1 MYNKY
6 SKIFKTFDS
15 DIDKISSK
23 WGIFGKSFNDIGTA
37 ITGRISDINKG
48 FQATNDLVGSFKN
61 SDSILDRLY
70 PSKETIY
77 SEMIDINK
85 FYSSEKLDSSFDFD
99 GWINK
104 LDKVDQRV
112 KSGSLS
118 WQEYSDSLHDNE
130 KWIAKWG
137 QTTEGTIRTQ
147 SDMINAYNTA
157 RESAI
162 AYNRSL
168 EQTTFGAKAANVAI
182 KGLSLVANTLMSIG
196 ISVAISSVIKVV
208 TDLIE
213 AEKQLQSNA
222 ENLGSQLISTNND
235 IDQYKTK
242 ISELRDILS
251 DSSSSFEDVTEA
263 RKNLM
268 IIQDELIEKFG
279 NEKVVIQDITSAI
292 DGQTNSLDNLSK
304 RAYVKAKN
312 KFNNK
317 SFAQQFKDFISFGN
331 INDNRI
337 ASNMDKMVSQM
348 SNSYYELST
357 TGNDVLDNLIAKSLN
372 LYTVSDTY
380 GDGKHFQIYGSLND
394 IQDKLYQIQELS
406 SGFDVS
412 TKFENN
418 ISKIS
423 SEVDKAVESYQDL
436 YDQYVL
442 YEKILVNS
450 DNNQYDDMF
459 KSISDAKE
467 EYDKAMSSGD
477 NDIINQAT
485 NSFAKNLTDAM
496 NFALKNGDKDVYD
509 YFNNMYPEL
518 KEIVSSWNFDI
529 DFEANQDDLKTN
541 VQNSINKLDG
551 FSVEDI
557 NAFNKDTATQDQ
569 IDGYAEL
576 NSIATKYNM
585 TLTTLISLLEKEG
598 LITSENY
605 QQMLDTFGKKNVET
619 LSDEDLAIAYTIP
632 NVTLL
637 SWDELIQKIKETKN
651 ALSDETPILSF
662 TQAISQVQELSK
674 GFDQLDKIYADVL
687 NKEDFDWSSILNN
700 TSFTEVFGKTENVT
714 EEYKAA
720 YDDFIKTIS
729 NSPDDINKCQEAFNN
744 LATEYVN
751 DSGALKNL
759 TEENKQAIT
768 TMLEQMGVSNAEEV
782 VTATLAHNKEELTL
796 QNILLANST
805 MDLSTVTAD
814 EIQRLLDEG
823 VVTQEVAK
831 QLAAYAAEKQY
842 TNNKVINT
850 EADCNNLIALMKTA
864 EGTTEAVAKL
874 EKLKARL
881 YNDDGTAKVISNEER
896 KNVERAIN
904 NIAAEFNAKVSETI
918 KIPQMTYNGGSST
931 QKVRD
936 DLSKAADSAK
946 KTADDLYNDLKEQID
961 AYMDYM
967 EKSLDAGKIDY
978 NTYCSSVKNYLDDL
992 YNSGKLKAK
1001 DYFDYTEKMLNK
1013 QKDIYDKVISAVV
1026 DRLEE
1031 EVDKWQGKI
1040 DELESAN
1047 DKLNDNLSNMDSA
1060 LDAIDRVYDNEID
1073 RIQAIIDGLKDANDE
1088 RDRTLALE
1096 KAKYELEKAYSQKVK
1111 KLYVEGKGFIYTPD
1125 YDAIKDAQSSYD
1137 DAELDVKTDEL
1148 QKQIDTLTDFK
1159 SKWDDVKNA
1168 YQYNIDK
1175 MNATALL
1182 GSEYQKLILNNNI
1195 LDVENFKSQY
1205 VSIQQQINSNKEL
1218 IKSYNEKVDYYN
1230 KLKEQWQSIT
1240 DEYDKQRNAQYAS
1253 QVLGANWENDV
1264 LNGRLSTWNNFRNQY
1279 VSLQQAIADAQVQ
1292 SANEQ
1297 IKALQALADAA
1308 WASANEQ
1315 INAAKEAQKAASGS
1329 TGSAGSV
1336 GSAYNVSG
1344 MISAGAPTSVINKIT
1359 GNKSNTSAAATADQ
1373 RKNNSNII
1381 MSNEQKKTIAAS
1393 KKRANNIRKYANG
1406 GVVKINPD
1414 DLLADLAKQH
1424 GEDGFVMAR
1433 NGERVLTPNQ
1443 NASFEKFVDL
1453 ITGMNITPQM
1463 LMPDFAR
1470 FATGN
1475 LTDNSSVIVNIGDIN
1490 LQGVQNAEQL
1500 GDAII
1505 KRLPGYITQ
1514 KFNNKQR

>member
-1 MYNKY
+1 M
-6 SKIFKTFDS
+6 IFKT
-15 DIDKISSK
+15 IDNELKV
-23 WGIFGKSFNDIGTA
+23 FGKT
-37 ITGRISDINKG
+37 
-48 FQATNDLVGSFKN
+48 
-61 SDSILDRLY
+61 IL
-70 PSKETIY
+70 T
-77 SEMIDINK
+77 
-85 FYSSEKLDSSFDFD
+85 
-99 GWINK
+99 
-104 LDKVDQRV
+104 
-112 KSGSLS
+112 
-118 WQEYSDSLHDNE
+118 
-130 KWIAKWG
+130 
-137 QTTEGTIRTQ
+137 TTEHLKNLETVSATVYNKNGKFTLEGLAVNTSQSVSNFTKLSNAFKVYNNNLNKSTQ
-147 SDMINAYNTA
+147 LQNAYIKAVGNQ
-157 RESAI
+157 
-162 AYNRSL
+162 NNSL
-168 EQTTFGAKAANVAI
+168 GNYLAGLNGAKASMGGYIKSLISAKAATIGLEIASTALNMALSLGVSLAITAIISQISKLITAQEDARKKSLELTNSYKEQKDTLDSQIEKYKELKESLDNGNLSTNEVRSVKEQLLEIQKSLIESYGTEASNLDLVNGKYREQLGLLGDLSKEKANDYITENRDTFSDAKKELEKIRTYNIGNITSWSTVAPQTEDQKRLLDYISSYSDLLQLSYGGASHGNYSATTVDLSVKANVENADELMHQLATDLENYGKENNI
-182 KGLSLVANTLMSIG
+182 DVSGLLEGISGQLKKTWTDELSEYKTIYDEFMKAEIVRSDTLRPLYQQSIQAVEDYNNALSSGDGVDEAKAKLDFVKQSVSENTKELEGSETVFDDIFDSINQDAEAAYNLDQAFSNNKAVKDYAEQLEGLSD
-196 ISVAISSVIKVV
+196 
-208 TDLIE
+208 TDLKAINFDNDNVEKGEE
-213 AEKQLQSNA
+213 A
-222 ENLGSQLISTNND
+222 
-235 IDQYKTK
+235 
-242 ISELRDILS
+242 
-251 DSSSSFEDVTEA
+251 F
-263 RKNLM
+263 KNLM
-268 IIQDELIEKFG
+268 NILGLTKDQAQNLIDKLIELG
-279 NEKVVIQDITSAI
+279 
-292 DGQTNSLDNLSK
+292 
-304 RAYVKAKN
+304 YV
-312 KFNNK
+312 
-317 SFAQQFKDFISFGN
+317 QG
-331 INDNRI
+331 
-337 ASNMDKMVSQM
+337 
-348 SNSYYELST
+348 
-357 TGNDVLDNLIAKSLN
+357 
-372 LYTVSDTY
+372 
-380 GDGKHFQIYGSLND
+380 
-394 IQDKLYQIQELS
+394 
-406 SGFDVS
+406 
-412 TKFENN
+412 
-418 ISKIS
+418 
-423 SEVDKAVESYQDL
+423 
-436 YDQYVL
+436 
-442 YEKILVNS
+442 
-450 DNNQYDDMF
+450 
-459 KSISDAKE
+459 
-467 EYDKAMSSGD
+467 
-477 NDIINQAT
+477 
-485 NSFAKNLTDAM
+485 
-496 NFALKNGDKDVYD
+496 
-509 YFNNMYPEL
+509 EL
-518 KEIVSSWNFDI
+518 KE
-529 DFEANQDDLKTN
+529 KT
-541 VQNSINKLDG
+541 
-551 FSVEDI
+551 
-557 NAFNKDTATQDQ
+557 
-569 IDGYAEL
+569 
-576 NSIATKYNM
+576 
-585 TLTTLISLLEKEG
+585 
-598 LITSENY
+598 
-605 QQMLDTFGKKNVET
+605 
-619 LSDEDLAIAYTIP
+619 
-632 NVTLL
+632 
-637 SWDELIQKIKETKN
+637 
-651 ALSDETPILSF
+651 SDETPILSF

-823 VVTQEVAK
+823 VVTQEIAK
-831 QLAAYAAEKQY
+831 QLAAYATEKQY

-946 KTADDLYNDLKEQID
+946 KTADDLYNDIKEQID

-1031 EVDKWQGKI
+1031 EVDKWQEKI
-1040 DELESAN
+1040 NELESTN

-1073 RIQAIIDGLKDANDE
+1073 RIQAIIDGLKDANGE
-1088 RDRTLALE
+1088 RNKALALE
-1096 KAKYELEKAYSQKVK
+1096 KTKYELEKAYNSKVVK
-1111 KLYVEGKGFIYTPD
+1111 KYVEGKGYFYDVD
-1125 YDAIKDAQSSYD
+1125 YDTIKDAQKSYD

-1195 LDVENFKSQY
+1195 LDIENFKNQY
-1205 VSIQQQINSNKEL
+1205 VGIQQQINSNKEL

-1329 TGSAGSV
+1329 TGSSGSV

>member
-1 MYNKY
+1 M
-6 SKIFKTFDS
+6 IFKT
-15 DIDKISSK
+15 IDNELKV
-23 WGIFGKSFNDIGTA
+23 FGKT
-37 ITGRISDINKG
+37 
-48 FQATNDLVGSFKN
+48 
-61 SDSILDRLY
+61 IL
-70 PSKETIY
+70 T
-77 SEMIDINK
+77 
-85 FYSSEKLDSSFDFD
+85 
-99 GWINK
+99 
-104 LDKVDQRV
+104 
-112 KSGSLS
+112 
-118 WQEYSDSLHDNE
+118 
-130 KWIAKWG
+130 
-137 QTTEGTIRTQ
+137 TTEHLKNLETVSATVYNKNGKFTLEGLAVNTSQSVSNFTKLSNAFKVYNNNLNKSTQ
-147 SDMINAYNTA
+147 LQNAYIKAVGNQ
-157 RESAI
+157 
-162 AYNRSL
+162 NNSL
-168 EQTTFGAKAANVAI
+168 GNYLAGLNGAKASMGGYIKSLISAKAATIGLEIASTALNMALSLGVSLAITAIISQISKLITAQEDARKKSLELTNSYKEQKDTLDSQIEKYKELKESLDNGNLSTNEVRSVKEQLLEIQKSLIESYGTEASNLDLVNGKYREQLGLLGDLSKEKANDYITENRDTFSDAKKELEKIRTYNIGNITSWSTVAPQTEDQKRLLDYISSYSDLLQLSYGGASHGNYSATTVDLSVKANVENADELMHQLATDLENYGKENNI
-182 KGLSLVANTLMSIG
+182 DVSGLLEGISGQLKKTWTDELSEYKTIYDEFMKAEIVRSDTLRPLYQQSIQAVEDYNNALSSGDGVDEAKAKLDFVKQSVSENTKELEGSETVFDDIFDSINQDAEAAYNLDQAFSNNKAVKDYAEQLEGLSD
-196 ISVAISSVIKVV
+196 
-208 TDLIE
+208 TDLKAINFDNDNVEKGEE
-213 AEKQLQSNA
+213 A
-222 ENLGSQLISTNND
+222 
-235 IDQYKTK
+235 
-242 ISELRDILS
+242 
-251 DSSSSFEDVTEA
+251 F
-263 RKNLM
+263 KNLM
-268 IIQDELIEKFG
+268 NILGLTKDQAQNLIDKLIELG
-279 NEKVVIQDITSAI
+279 
-292 DGQTNSLDNLSK
+292 
-304 RAYVKAKN
+304 YV
-312 KFNNK
+312 
-317 SFAQQFKDFISFGN
+317 QG
-331 INDNRI
+331 
-337 ASNMDKMVSQM
+337 
-348 SNSYYELST
+348 
-357 TGNDVLDNLIAKSLN
+357 
-372 LYTVSDTY
+372 
-380 GDGKHFQIYGSLND
+380 
-394 IQDKLYQIQELS
+394 
-406 SGFDVS
+406 
-412 TKFENN
+412 
-418 ISKIS
+418 
-423 SEVDKAVESYQDL
+423 
-436 YDQYVL
+436 
-442 YEKILVNS
+442 
-450 DNNQYDDMF
+450 
-459 KSISDAKE
+459 
-467 EYDKAMSSGD
+467 
-477 NDIINQAT
+477 
-485 NSFAKNLTDAM
+485 
-496 NFALKNGDKDVYD
+496 
-509 YFNNMYPEL
+509 EL
-518 KEIVSSWNFDI
+518 KE
-529 DFEANQDDLKTN
+529 KT
-541 VQNSINKLDG
+541 
-551 FSVEDI
+551 
-557 NAFNKDTATQDQ
+557 
-569 IDGYAEL
+569 
-576 NSIATKYNM
+576 
-585 TLTTLISLLEKEG
+585 
-598 LITSENY
+598 
-605 QQMLDTFGKKNVET
+605 
-619 LSDEDLAIAYTIP
+619 
-632 NVTLL
+632 
-637 SWDELIQKIKETKN
+637 
-651 ALSDETPILSF
+651 SDETPILSF

-823 VVTQEVAK
+823 VVTQEIAK
-831 QLAAYAAEKQY
+831 QLAAYATEKQY

-946 KTADDLYNDLKEQID
+946 KTADDLYNDIKEQID

-992 YNSGKLKAK
+992 YNFGKLKAK

-1031 EVDKWQGKI
+1031 EVDKWQEKI
-1040 DELESAN
+1040 NELESTN

-1073 RIQAIIDGLKDANDE
+1073 RIQAIIDGLKDANGE
-1088 RDRTLALE
+1088 RNKALALE
-1096 KAKYELEKAYSQKVK
+1096 KTKYELEKAYNSKVVK
-1111 KLYVEGKGFIYTPD
+1111 KYVEGKGYFYDVD
-1125 YDAIKDAQSSYD
+1125 YDTIKDAQKSYD

-1195 LDVENFKSQY
+1195 LDIENFKNQY
-1205 VSIQQQINSNKEL
+1205 VGIQQQINSNKEL

-1329 TGSAGSV
+1329 TGSSGSV

>member
-1 MYNKY
+1 M
-6 SKIFKTFDS
+6 IFKTFNS
-15 DIDKISSK
+15 GKGTFSSQF
-23 WGIFGKSFNDIGTA
+23 GVLGKSFEDIGS
-37 ITGRISDINKG
+37 RFKKISDELIS
-48 FQATNDLVGSFKN
+48 TNDYTISNIVNAWKN
-61 SDSILDRLY
+61 SSIKKDLSDKFIITQEDIQDKFIDLSIYDNFNENKASSILKNLQITNEQVEANATTWDAYLQGFKDQ
-70 PSKETIY
+70 PEMQWQKEFIQT
-77 SEMIDINK
+77 MDIQK
-85 FYSSEKLDSSFDFD
+85 
-99 GWINK
+99 
-104 LDKVDQRV
+104 
-112 KSGSLS
+112 
-118 WQEYSDSLHDNE
+118 
-130 KWIAKWG
+130 A
-137 QTTEGTIRTQ
+137 TTEDVVKAQ
-147 SDMINAYNTA
+147 NTA
-157 RESAI
+157 RESAV
-162 AYNRSL
+162 AYNNSL
-168 EQTTFGAKAANVAI
+168 QQMTIGAKAANIAMKALAMVGNMVAMYAI
-182 KGLSLVANTLMSIG
+182 TKLITAYDDYKKKIHEVAEEASEQAEKSAEYVDKLADLQKELNDGTKSSDELTSAFKEQLKTMGYTSSEIDNLIEKYNGLSGAISEATREALDNAQTDAYVDVASSSKALTLDAYGGLTKDIFIQSVSTGNTDLDKEISKMLS
-196 ISVAISSVIKVV
+196 SVASKSADQGKAWISKDNSAEGLYEYYNVLKDISQLIQQTAKE
-208 TDLIE
+208 TDNDDL
-213 AEKQLQSNA
+213 L
-222 ENLGSQLISTNND
+222 NLGSMFNTTMYGEI
-235 IDQYKTK
+235 
-242 ISELRDILS
+242 
-251 DSSSSFEDVTEA
+251 TEA
-263 RKNLM
+263 
-268 IIQDELIEKFG
+268 I
-279 NEKVVIQDITSAI
+279 
-292 DGQTNSLDNLSK
+292 
-304 RAYVKAKN
+304 
-312 KFNNK
+312 
-317 SFAQQFKDFISFGN
+317 
-331 INDNRI
+331 
-337 ASNMDKMVSQM
+337 
-348 SNSYYELST
+348 
-357 TGNDVLDNLIAKSLN
+357 
-372 LYTVSDTY
+372 
-380 GDGKHFQIYGSLND
+380 
-394 IQDKLYQIQELS
+394 DKLKDS
-406 SGFDVS
+406 
-412 TKFENN
+412 
-418 ISKIS
+418 
-423 SEVDKAVESYQDL
+423 A
-436 YDQYVL
+436 
-442 YEKILVNS
+442 
-450 DNNQYDDMF
+450 
-459 KSISDAKE
+459 E
-467 EYDKAMSSGD
+467 EYGEA
-477 NDIINQAT
+477 INRL
-485 NSFAKNLTDAM
+485 NSIDAQIEL
-496 NFALKNGDKDVYD
+496 AD
-509 YFNNMYPEL
+509 Y
-518 KEIVSSWNFDI
+518 
-529 DFEANQDDLKTN
+529 LKTN
-541 VQNSINKLDG
+541 DINTQEAFDAYISGIQNSTDYSETYKKVLIDVAN
-551 FSVEDI
+551 
-557 NAFNKDTATQDQ
+557 NAFPQFVNA
-569 IDGYAEL
+569 
-576 NSIATKYNM
+576 
-585 TLTTLISLLEKEG
+585 
-598 LITSENY
+598 
-605 QQMLDTFGKKNVET
+605 V
-619 LSDEDLAIAYTIP
+619 
-632 NVTLL
+632 
-637 SWDELIQKIKETKN
+637 KN
-651 ALSDETPILSF
+651 ADAALSGLGNETPILSF

-823 VVTQEVAK
+823 VVTQEIAK
-831 QLAAYAAEKQY
+831 QLAAYATEKQY

-946 KTADDLYNDLKEQID
+946 KTADDLYNDIKEQID

-1031 EVDKWQGKI
+1031 EVDKWQEKI
-1040 DELESAN
+1040 NELESTN

-1073 RIQAIIDGLKDANDE
+1073 RIQAIIDGLKDANGE
-1088 RDRTLALE
+1088 RNKALALE
-1096 KAKYELEKAYSQKVK
+1096 KTKYELEKAYNSKVVK
-1111 KLYVEGKGFIYTPD
+1111 KYVEGKGYFYDVD
-1125 YDAIKDAQSSYD
+1125 YDTIKDAQKSYD

-1195 LDVENFKSQY
+1195 LDIENFKNQY
-1205 VSIQQQINSNKEL
+1205 VGIQQQINSNKEL

-1329 TGSAGSV
+1329 TGSSGSV

>member
-312 KFNNK
+312 EFNNK

-467 EYDKAMSSGD
+467 EYDRAMSSGD

-529 DFEANQDDLKTN
+529 DFEANQDDFKTN

-651 ALSDETPILSF
+651 ALPDETPISF
-662 TQAISQVQELSK
+662 VKSMTEVEKSK
-674 GFDQLDKIYADVL
+674 TGFDLIDKIYADVK
-687 NKEDFDWSSILNN
+687 NKEEFDWTSILNN
-700 TSFTEVFGKTENVT
+700 TSFTETFGNMENVT
-714 EEYKAA
+714 EEYKSV
-720 YDDFIKTIS
+720 YDEFIETVS
-729 NSPDDINKCQEAFNN
+729 NSPSDIDKCQKAFNRLTTAYLQN
-744 LATEYVN
+744 EGTLSAITDQSKEAAILYLQEQGVVNATEVVYA
-751 DSGALKNL
+751 SLLKTKLESEEASIAVANGTASEINSLL
-759 TEENKQAIT
+759 TEGAVT
-768 TMLEQMGVSNAEEV
+768 EE
-782 VTATLAHNKEELTL
+782 TAQK
-796 QNILLANST
+796 
-805 MDLSTVTAD
+805 
-814 EIQRLLDEG
+814 
-823 VVTQEVAK
+823 
-831 QLAAYAAEKQY
+831 LAAYALHKSL
-842 TNNKVINT
+842 VNT
-850 EADCNNLIALMKTA
+850 ETIDTAADCENVM
-864 EGTTEAVAKL
+864 
-874 EKLKARL
+874 RL
-881 YNDDGTAKVISNEER
+881 AKVAGASVEALSQLDALKQRLADNPIMSEEMR
-896 KNVERAIN
+896 KTITNKIKSIVSDVESSAV
-904 NIAAEFNAKVSETI
+904 VSIEVPEVDY
-918 KIPQMTYNGGSST
+918 KGGSTT
-931 QKVRD
+931 Q
-936 DLSKAADSAK
+936 KAADSAK

-978 NTYCSSVKNYLDDL
+978 NTYCSSVKSYLDDL

-1073 RIQAIIDGLKDANDE
+1073 RIQAIIDGLEDANDK
-1088 RDRTLALE
+1088 RNKALALE
-1096 KAKYELEKAYSQKVK
+1096 KAKYELEKAYNSKVK
-1111 KLYVEGKGFIYTPD
+1111 KLYVEGRGYVYDVD

-1148 QKQIDTLTDFK
+1148 RKQIDTLTNFK
-1159 SKWDDVKNA
+1159 AKWDDVKNA
-1168 YQYNIDK
+1168 YQYNIDE
-1175 MNATALL
+1175 MNAAALL

-1195 LDVENFKSQY
+1195 LDVENFKNQY
-1205 VSIQQQINSNKEL
+1205 IGIQQQINSNEKL
-1218 IKSYNEKVDYYN
+1218 IKSYNEKVNYYN

-1240 DEYDKQRNAQYAS
+1240 DEYNTQMNAQYAS

-1264 LNGRLSTWNNFRNQY
+1264 LNGRLSTLDGFRTQY
-1279 VSLQQAIADAQVQ
+1279 ISVQQAIADAQWQ

-1373 RKNNSNII
+1373 RKNNSHII

-1406 GVVKINPD
+1406 GVVKIKPD

-1463 LMPDFAR
+1463 LMPDFTR

-1475 LTDNSSVIVNIGDIN
+1475 STDNSSVIVNIGDIN